1 MENYRK
7 IQINLSFSIKYLL
20 IRLAIIGF
28 TVFQYI
34 YYVIPEITHFF
45 GIVSEDI
52 TFINLAARMWPPII
66 GYGLIA
72 VSIASVISIFKPLK
86 SFDEY
91 GLIIGLIAGLITG
104 LIGGLIIGLIFG
116 LIAGLIIGLIIGL
129 IDGLIDGLITEF
141 EE

>member
-1 MENYRK
+1 MKNYRK
-7 IQINLSFSIKYLL
+7 TEINLSFSIKYLL
-20 IRLAIIGF
+20 ISLAIIGF

-45 GIVSEDI
+45 IMGPKDT
-52 TFINLAARMWPPII
+52 TFIDLAARMLPPLI

-72 VSIASVISIFKPLK
+72 ASITSVISIFKPLK

-129 IDGLIDGLITEF
+129 IDGLITEF